1 MKKIL
6 ISGCAGF
13 IGFHLSKEL
22 SKEFEIIGIDSFENK
37 KFSNIAYDR
46 IRELKKKENF
56 MFKKINISD
65 YKKLDSIFK
74 KNKFY
79 AVINLAA
86 TAGVRPSFTNP
97 DIYFKNNLL
106 GFYNIYL
113 LSIKNRV
120 NLFLFGSSSS
130 VYGNNKNFNTDNPIS
145 FYAATKKCNE
155 IISHSFLQQ
164 SLTKIVGL
172 RFFTVYGPWGRPDMA
187 VYKFSNNLN
196 QNKKIDVYNYGDH
209 SRDFSYID
217 DIIKSIILII
227 KKSNKLSRYQL
238 FDIGKGKT
246 DNLKNLIKLIEK
258 NFKKKIKINKVS
270 IQLGDVKKTKANI
283 RNLKKLINFTPKT
296 NLKTGIKKFVMWY
309 KNYHK

>member
-1 MKKIL
+1 M
-6 ISGCAGF
+6 
-13 IGFHLSKEL
+13 
-22 SKEFEIIGIDSFENK
+22 
-37 KFSNIAYDR
+37 
-46 IRELKKKENF
+46 
-56 MFKKINISD
+56 
-65 YKKLDSIFK
+65 
-74 KNKFY
+74 
-79 AVINLAA
+79 
-86 TAGVRPSFTNP
+86 
-97 DIYFKNNLL
+97 
-106 GFYNIYL
+106 
-113 LSIKNRV
+113 SIKNKV
-120 NLFLFGSSSS
+120 KLFLFGSSSS

-187 VYKFSNNLN
+187 YFIFAKALFEGK
-196 QNKKIDVYNYGDH
+196 QNKVFNSGNMM
-209 SRDFSYID
+209 RDFTYID
-217 DIIKSIILII
+217 DIITSIILII
-227 KKSNKLSRYQL
+227 KKSNKLSKYQL

-258 NFKKKIKINKVS
+258 NFNKKIKINKVS
-270 IQLGDVKKTKANI
+270 IQLGDVKKTKANV